1 MDLTERKKQILK
13 RVVEDYIAAAEPV
26 GSKALAEEM
35 GGSVSSATIRNEL
48 ADLVEMGYLEQPHTS
63 AGRVPSPKGY
73 RLYVNELMEKR
84 EVSEAEAEEI
94 NEQLKSKLS
103 GTDSV
108 IAKAGQMVSSIV
120 NYPVYS
126 VTGGRREASV
136 KRFELI
142 AVDAQSFIVVM
153 MGEDNRVKSQL
164 QHSDLPFDAQRL
176 ADVKELLNAHFTACG
191 PDEMSAR
198 LMSLSEQLSPELFLV
213 VSKAVEY
220 AISMLEQSA
229 QRSVETAGASLPIWN
244 IPIWHR
250 KKKRSCRLTLPNG
263 KCRFYPEFIMRKDT
277 AFISG
282 FRSAQRPVCIV
293 PLPLFRSVHGKTA

>member
-1 MDLTERKKQILK
+1 MELTDRKKQILK
-13 RVVEDYIAAAEPV
+13 IVVESYINTAEPV
-26 GSKALAEEM
+26 GSKAIVEQM
-35 GGSVSSATIRNEL
+35 PGKISSATIRNEL

-63 AGRVPSPKGY
+63 AGRVPSAKGY

-84 EVSEAEAEEI
+84 EVSETEAEEI

-142 AVDAQSFIVVM
+142 AVDEMSFIVVV

-164 QHSDLPFDAQRL
+164 QRSDLPFDSQRL
-176 ADVKELLNAHFTACG
+176 VGGKERLESHFTA
-191 PDEMSAR
+191 
-198 LMSLSEQLSPELFLV
+198 
-213 VSKAVEY
+213 
-220 AISMLEQSA
+220 
-229 QRSVETAGASLPIWN
+229 GAP
-244 IPIWHR
+244 
-250 KKKRSCRLTLPNG
+250 
-263 KCRFYPEFIMRKDT
+263 MR
-277 AFISG
+277 
-282 FRSAQRPVCIV
+282 
-293 PLPLFRSVHGKTA
+293 

>member
-84 EVSEAEAEEI
+84 EVSETEAEEI

-126 VTGGRREASV
+126 VADGARRAS
-136 KRFELI
+136 
-142 AVDAQSFIVVM
+142 
-153 MGEDNRVKSQL
+153 
-164 QHSDLPFDAQRL
+164 
-176 ADVKELLNAHFTACG
+176 
-191 PDEMSAR
+191 SASSSSR
-198 LMSLSEQLSPELFLV
+198 
-213 VSKAVEY
+213 
-220 AISMLEQSA
+220 SM
-229 QRSVETAGASLPIWN
+229 
-244 IPIWHR
+244 
-250 KKKRSCRLTLPNG
+250 K
-263 KCRFYPEFIMRKDT
+263 
-277 AFISG
+277 
-282 FRSAQRPVCIV
+282 
-293 PLPLFRSVHGKTA
+293 